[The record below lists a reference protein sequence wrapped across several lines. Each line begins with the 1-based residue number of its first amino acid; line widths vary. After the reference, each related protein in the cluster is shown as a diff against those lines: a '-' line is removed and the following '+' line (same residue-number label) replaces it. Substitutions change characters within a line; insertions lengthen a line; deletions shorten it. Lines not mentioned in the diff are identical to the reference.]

1 MRIRGLVAIAA
12 ITGLVSAC
20 GSAQEASVGNF
31 KQVIDAHY
39 ARDCILVRLEGGR
52 GVETG
57 RFPVTVELNASQ
69 GQAARERN
77 AWETREFDALVA
89 VGLLRVE
96 DTTVA
101 SRGWHVGPAKQV
113 PAKRYTLTEA
123 GEKNYRADEQQP
135 PAGFCAGHYQ
145 VDEIKRFSEPGARG
159 PYTMSEVAYVYS
171 PQDVPDWATEPR
183 VLQTMPELVTAL
195 RVGQD
200 GQAVLIKTN
209 EGWFHERDFDD

>member
-1 MRIRGLVAIAA
+1 MRIRDFVAGIALVV
-12 ITGLVSAC
+12 GVSAC

-31 KQVIDAHY
+31 KQVLDAHY

-52 GVETG
+52 GMDTDS
-57 RFPVTVELNASQ
+57 FPVTVELNPSQ

-77 AWETREFDALVA
+77 AWETREFEALVA

-96 DTTVA
+96 ETMIA

-123 GEKNYRADEQQP
+123 GKKTYRAEEEQR

-145 VDEIKRFSEPGARG
+145 VDAIKRFSEPGAMG

-171 PQDVPDWATEPR
+171 PQDVPGWATEAKM
-183 VLQTMPELVTAL
+183 LQTMPELVKAL
-195 RVGQD
+195 QVGQD
-200 GQAVLIKTN
+200 GKATLIKTN
-209 EGWFHERDFDD
+209 EGWFHEGDFDD